1 MSSQMFAQQSPVRQY
16 LPWICTS
23 LAIGYAAYLH
33 WRSRCQRK
41 KIQINLDKKHARSCE
56 VNIDDIDRSKF
67 FFSQIS

>member
-1 MSSQMFAQQSPVRQY
+1 MHGQIFCSQSSSSIRTY

-33 WRSRCQRK
+33 YRSRCNRK
-41 KIQINLDKKHARSCE
+41 RIQMNLDKKHARSCE

-67 FFSQIS
+67 KFH